1 MYDRHNKVPEVTSSY
16 IGVSEQLQ
24 FTIISISARA
34 CSFEGALKMV
44 LTSYAKQR
52 ILFHFNNGHR
62 APAIA
67 KLCQQEGI
75 VTNRVTVWRFL
86 CFYEKTGCIMRKEG
100 SGRPSKI
107 TSEIK
112 VIVERQMEDDDET
125 TASQLYK
132 LLKERGTRVSITHAA
147 IYTYIHIHNFL

>member
-1 MYDRHNKVPEVTSSY
+1 
-16 IGVSEQLQ
+16 
-24 FTIISISARA
+24 
-34 CSFEGALKMV
+34 MV

-67 KLCQQEGI
+67 KLCQQEEI

-147 IYTYIHIHNFL
+147 IRTYTVYLLAIATAVIICRPRTSLADLFDPRG